1 MTILVELADE
11 KYWHID
17 ITVMVIL
24 KYEDSKGMKLGPGK
38 RPEGHKEP
46 WPNKF
51 PKIILTF

>member
-1 MTILVELADE
+1 
-11 KYWHID
+11 
-17 ITVMVIL
+17 MVIL